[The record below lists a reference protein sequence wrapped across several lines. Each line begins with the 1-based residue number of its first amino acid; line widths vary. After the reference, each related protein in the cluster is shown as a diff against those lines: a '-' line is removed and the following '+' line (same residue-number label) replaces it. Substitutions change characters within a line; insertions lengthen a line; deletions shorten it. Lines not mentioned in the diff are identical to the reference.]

1 MSNLEKRFSITNGSR
16 KYKLN
21 KELYKIKQNHM
32 PVNEYYTAMKSL
44 WEEVESMNIFPVVST
59 PTEEVKKLL
68 DAIELQREECKLF

>member
-1 MSNLEKRFSITNGSR
+1 
-16 KYKLN
+16 
-21 KELYKIKQNHM
+21 M